1 MQNKLT
7 IPIPKGVADVVFS
20 DEIGETPANCN
31 LKTRIIKL
39 NPEYWKKL
47 NDDQRFYVIAHE
59 AGHINLQT
67 RSEFEADQYA
77 SKLYLESGRS
87 PKQSVFSISKVLPL
101 KNYEQRKRLEYQ
113 LERASEYDYQIN
125 KNNNALK
132 ILKIMNE
139 NTENE
144 LDEFE
149 HSYYGDDDDNEEGF
163 GGRFAKNRAQRH
175 DRKEL
180 KKTSKIERKNTKVA
194 SKAAAREQ
202 KAEAKVLKAQ
212 SGDTSGSPEGIFAKG
227 MEALRTVGDTVSQIK
242 GGAPSAE
249 GMPEG
254 DGGKEDKKILGLKAA
269 TFYIVAGVTA
279 AVVIVGLW
287 LAFKPKKKQA
297 E

>member
-7 IPIPKGVADVVFS
+7 IPIPKGVADIVFS

-39 NPEYWKKL
+39 NPEYWKEL

-101 KNYEQRKRLEYQ
+101 NNYEQRKRLEYQ

-132 ILKIMNE
+132 ILKIMNM

-149 HSYYGDDDDNEEGF
+149 DSFYGDDDDNEEGF

-175 DRKEL
+175 DRRAL
-180 KKTSKIERKNTKVA
+180 KKTSKIERKNTKTN
-194 SKAAAREQ
+194 S
-202 KAEAKVLKAQ
+202 KAEARNNKSQAKLLRAE
-212 SGDTSGSPEGIFAKG
+212 SGEPGAGANVFAKA
-227 MEALRTVGDTVSQIK
+227 MEGLRTVGDTVGQIRE
-242 GGAPSAE
+242 GGAPAE

-254 DGGKEDKKILGLKAA
+254 DGADKKILGLKAT
-269 TFYIVAGVTA
+269 TFYIVAGITA

-297 E
+297 A

>member
-101 KNYEQRKRLEYQ
+101 NNYEQRKRLEYQ

-149 HSYYGDDDDNEEGF
+149 SSYYGDDDDYEEGF

-212 SGDTSGSPEGIFAKG
+212 SGEPGAGANVFAKA
-227 MEALRTVGDTVSQIK
+227 MEGLKQVGETVGQIR
-242 GGAPSAE
+242 GGQASPE

-254 DGGKEDKKILGLKAA
+254 DGGQEDKKILGLKAT

-279 AVVIVGLW
+279 AFVIVGLW

-297 E
+297 A

>member
-7 IPIPKGVADVVFS
+7 IPIPKGIADVVFS

-87 PKQSVFSISKVLPL
+87 PKESVFSISKVLPL
-101 KNYEQRKRLEYQ
+101 NNYEQRKRLEYQ

-149 HSYYGDDDDNEEGF
+149 SSYYGDDDDYEEGF

-212 SGDTSGSPEGIFAKG
+212 SGEPGAGANVFAKAMEGLKQVGETVGQIRGGQASPEG
-227 MEALRTVGDTVSQIK
+227 
-242 GGAPSAE
+242 
-249 GMPEG
+249 MPGG
-254 DGGKEDKKILGLKAA
+254 DGGQEDKKILGLKAT

-297 E
+297 A

>member
-101 KNYEQRKRLEYQ
+101 NNYEQRKRLEYQ
-113 LERASEYDYQIN
+113 LERASEYDYEIN
-125 KNNNALK
+125 KNTNALK

-149 HSYYGDDDDNEEGF
+149 NSYYGDDDDNEEEF
-163 GGRFAKNRAQRH
+163 GGNRAKRRAEKR
-175 DRKEL
+175 DE
-180 KKTSKIERKNTKVA
+180 KKIRRADKNERKNVKA
-194 SKAAAREQ
+194 NSKATARD
-202 KAEAKVLKAQ
+202 KRAEAKLLKSE
-212 SGDTSGSPEGIFAKG
+212 SGEDSSTVFEKAMQG
-227 MEALRTVGDTVSQIK
+227 MKTVGDTVGAIR
-242 GGAPSAE
+242 GGGQPSE
-249 GMPEG
+249 GMPASEG
-254 DGGKEDKKILGLKAA
+254 EADDKKILGLKAT

-297 E
+297 A